1 MKEFIE
7 KLVSRLEEEIDI
19 IKDEVYREYE
29 ERIIEECAIENV
41 IDIVNELAEKYINT
55 STDTSTDTS
64 TNSVDTSSGWISVKD
79 RLPTEEGSYLVV
91 GKTGGATV
99 TRWYMPNKF
108 HQQGHFGGNSAE
120 YIRYWMPR
128 PQAPKYEPKENKTMT
143 NADRIRSMTDEELAE
158 LFYSTDHNVD
168 EWNCI
173 VKLGNVRLQDN
184 KADILAWLQSE
195 VEGVTENE

>member
-7 KLVSRLEEEIDI
+7 KLIGRLEEEIDI
-19 IKDEVYREYE
+19 IKDEVYRDYE

-41 IDIVNELAEKYINT
+41 IDIVNELAEEYINT
-55 STDTSTDTS
+55 STDTST
-64 TNSVDTSSGWISVKD
+64 
-79 RLPTEEGSYLVV
+79 
-91 GKTGGATV
+91 
-99 TRWYMPNKF
+99 
-108 HQQGHFGGNSAE
+108 
-120 YIRYWMPR
+120 
-128 PQAPKYEPKENKTMT
+128 T

>member
-1 MKEFIE
+1 MAMCEKCKSNNLIE
-7 KLVSRLEEEIDI
+7 T
-19 IKDEVYREYE
+19 
-29 ERIIEECAIENV
+29 ENGHYCC
-41 IDIVNELAEKYINT
+41 NC
-55 STDTSTDTS
+55 
-64 TNSVDTSSGWISVKD
+64 GWDSVKKD
-79 RLPTEEGSYLVV
+79 
-91 GKTGGATV
+91 
-99 TRWYMPNKF
+99 
-108 HQQGHFGGNSAE
+108 
-120 YIRYWMPR
+120 YIKR
-128 PQAPKYEPKENKTMT
+128 MT